1 MSSLSVC
8 TKKVRIFT
16 PSGRLASEGDMTCE
30 NIDQLRA
37 LNYTIEELEEP
48 KEQDYVTPEPIA
60 VVPTA
65 LTPEQIEQQQKEL
78 EQLQIEAEQQEA
90 ELQLSAQES
99 EIAEVQIVPEIF
111 VMQADLLINRSL
123 ELATENVNLQS
134 QNQTLQEEAQ
144 TLQNFINNWESN
156 LPFKDEKEYHEFL
169 LQKEVERV
177 HSMISAAKSYVGN
190 HPRASGRE
198 VEFNNWSN
206 STTDL
211 ELGLEKFARDLGLT
225 YTRRSEIAGQPFY
238 YKTPAQIKIEEQKE
252 WVSYIPTSS
261 AVVRTKF

>member
-1 MSSLSVC
+1 MSLSTC
-8 TKKVRIFT
+8 TQKVRIT
-16 PSGRLASEGDMTCE
+16 SPNGNLLSEGEMECK
-30 NIDQLRA
+30 NIATLKN
-37 LNYTIEELEEP
+37 LGYTIEELEEV
-48 KEQDYVTPEPIA
+48 KEPDYVAPEPIP

-90 ELQLSAQES
+90 ELQEVIIQEPLPQIF
-99 EIAEVQIVPEIF
+99 EIQETNLIERGLEI
-111 VMQADLLINRSL
+111 
-123 ELATENVNLQS
+123 ATENINLQS
-134 QNQTLQEEAQ
+134 QNQTLLEEAQ

-190 HPRASGRE
+190 HPKPSGRE
-198 VEFNNWSN
+198 IEFNNWSN

-225 YTRRSEIAGQPFY
+225 YTRRSEINGEPFY

-261 AVVRTKF
+261 AVVRDF